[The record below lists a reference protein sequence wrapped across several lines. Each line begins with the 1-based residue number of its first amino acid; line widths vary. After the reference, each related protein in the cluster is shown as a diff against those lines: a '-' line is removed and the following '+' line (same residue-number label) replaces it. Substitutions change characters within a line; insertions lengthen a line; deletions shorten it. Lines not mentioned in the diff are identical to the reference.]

1 MLSKSATMMLGLI
14 NQQPL
19 NAYEI
24 IKRLEFMNV
33 KWWYN
38 IADSTVYATLRA
50 LDNKGLIVGVSEK
63 NGNMPLRTVYSIS
76 DKGKRE
82 LKDTLTQAIL
92 SFDYDTNVFSIAAFF
107 LDFFELNEQIS
118 LLEERAKVLKKYIE
132 GIEKWIS
139 QSENE
144 EIPIHHIA
152 TVERMASLAKAE
164 LLGTNKLL
172 EKLHLNQKGNC

>member
-38 IADSTVYATLRA
+38 IADSTVYATLRT
-50 LDNKGLIVGVSEK
+50 LDNKGLIVGASEK
-63 NGNMPLRTVYSIS
+63 NGNMPFRTVYSIS
-76 DKGKRE
+76 DKGKKE
-82 LKDTLTQAIL
+82 LKDTLTQSIL

-152 TVERMASLAKAE
+152 TVERMANLAKAE